1 MARLIEDHI
10 RLVFV
15 LLLALFTAG
24 FLLFFTW
31 YQDIV
36 FKHAQERLRQD
47 ALVIAESLWR
57 YETPPFAYLIL
68 SARSNSYRTVQV
80 IDDSQKEYAAVKGQA
95 PSFTERMMARAGL
108 LPVVELEEPVRY
120 QNRTI
125 GTIEVDWQNR
135 AAFIYFYVIIC
146 QVLLFAGLWFFL
158 NLYIAKK
165 TLEERVKE
173 RTADLR
179 VSRARLQSILDSMPS
194 VLIGVDP
201 AGNITLWNN
210 RAEQVSGFLTE
221 EALDRPLEKVYPRLA
236 PRMDQVREAIA
247 TRRERVS
254 KKQARMQDNLVC
266 YEDIT
271 VFPLVAN
278 GVEGAVI
285 RVDDITDQVRMEE
298 MIIQSEK
305 MLSVGGLAAGMAHEI
320 NNPLAGI
327 MQTANVMKLRLEN
340 IDIAANK
347 RAASDIGISTEQV
360 RAFMEKRGIFN
371 MLEAINESGARVA
384 VIVDNMLSFARKSDA
399 IVSSHNPAELMDS
412 ILELAATDYDL
423 KKQYDFKTIKIVREY
438 EENLPMIPC
447 EGAKVQQ
454 VILNILRN
462 GAQAMLEAGRN
473 RPCFI
478 LRISTEAEAGMLR
491 MEIQDNGPGMTRE
504 VRNRIFE
511 PFFTTKP
518 PGVGTGLGLSV
529 SYFIIT
535 ENHKGTLGVS
545 SAPGKGANFI
555 IRLPL
560 ASHSLERREAEED
573 ENDAA
578 ST

>member
-1 MARLIEDHI
+1 MVLLIEDHI

-15 LLLALFTAG
+15 LLLALFITG
-24 FLLFFTW
+24 FLWFFTW

-36 FKHAQERLRQD
+36 FKHAQERLRDD

-57 YETPPFAYLIL
+57 YEPPPIAYLIL
-68 SARSNSYRTVQV
+68 SARSHSYRTVQV
-80 IDDSQKEYAAVKGQA
+80 IDDSQKEYAAVKGPT
-95 PSFTERMMARAGL
+95 PSFPDRLLARVGV

-120 QNRTI
+120 QSRTI
-125 GTIEVDWQNR
+125 GRIEVDWQNR

-146 QVLLFAGLWFFL
+146 QILLFAGLWFFL
-158 NLYIAKK
+158 NLYLAKK
-165 TLEERVKE
+165 TLEARVKE

-179 VSRARLQSILDSMPS
+179 ESQARLQSILDSMPS

-201 AGNITLWNN
+201 AGNITLWNR

-221 EALDRPLEKVYPRLA
+221 EVLDHPLEKVYPRLA

-247 TRRERVS
+247 TRREKVS
-254 KKQARMQDNLVC
+254 KKQVRMQDNRVC

-278 GVEGAVI
+278 GVEGAVV
-285 RVDDITDQVRMEE
+285 RVDDITDQIRMEE
-298 MIIQSEK
+298 MMVQSEK
-305 MLSVGGLAAGMAHEI
+305 MLSLGGLAAGMAHEI

-327 MQTANVMKLRLEN
+327 IQTANVMKVRLED
-340 IDIAANK
+340 IDMAANK
-347 RAASDIGISTEQV
+347 RAASDIGICTEQV
-360 RAFMEKRGIFN
+360 RAFMEKRGIFR

-384 VIVDNMLSFARKSDA
+384 DIVDNMLSFARKSDT
-399 IVSSHNPAELMDS
+399 IVSSHDPGKLMDS

-423 KKQYDFKTIKIVREY
+423 KKQYDFKTIKIVKEY
-438 EENLPMIPC
+438 EKNLPMIPC

-462 GAQAMLEAGRN
+462 GAQAMVDAGGN
-473 RPCFI
+473 QPCFI
-478 LRISTEAEAGMLR
+478 LRISTEVDPGMLR

-504 VRNRIFE
+504 VRKRIFE

-535 ENHKGTLGVS
+535 ENHRGTMGVS

-560 ASHSLERREAEED
+560 ILPSPEIRETKEAG
-573 ENDAA
+573 NDA
-578 ST
+578 

>member
-95 PSFTERMMARAGL
+95 PSFTERIMARAGL

-347 RAASDIGISTEQV
+347 RAASDIGISTQQV

-371 MLEAINESGARVA
+371 MLDAINESGARVS

-454 VILNILRN
+454 VILNI
-462 GAQAMLEAGRN
+462 
-473 RPCFI
+473 
-478 LRISTEAEAGMLR
+478 
-491 MEIQDNGPGMTRE
+491 
-504 VRNRIFE
+504 
-511 PFFTTKP
+511 
-518 PGVGTGLGLSV
+518 
-529 SYFIIT
+529 
-535 ENHKGTLGVS
+535 
-545 SAPGKGANFI
+545 
-555 IRLPL
+555 
-560 ASHSLERREAEED
+560 
-573 ENDAA
+573 
-578 ST
+578 